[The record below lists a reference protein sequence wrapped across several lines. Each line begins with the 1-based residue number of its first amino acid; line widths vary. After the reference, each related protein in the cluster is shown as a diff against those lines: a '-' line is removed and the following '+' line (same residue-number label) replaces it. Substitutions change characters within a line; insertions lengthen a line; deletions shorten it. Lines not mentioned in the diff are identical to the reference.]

1 MAAQSYHRGRAFS
14 NGKKNRPVRGGKQ
27 TGRAVK
33 LEKPRASPQGV
44 LIMAYNEKTRKA
56 VDRLEI
62 VSAYLSRGH
71 DAVMFARLYNA
82 GDILRQ
88 LREETGPV
96 DAEDLDRWADI
107 CMAVAEDAA
116 REDSEDGGEP
126 DLSAAVIRSQ
136 RAALAAGREQA
147 RSDAAVIRSLN
158 RYIAALEGRD
168 GARVRRIRELEALCG
183 AWLDCEEKL
192 RKNLSGVLPGADFF
206 APAKTGESGG

>member
-1 MAAQSYHRGRAFS
+1 
-14 NGKKNRPVRGGKQ
+14 
-27 TGRAVK
+27 
-33 LEKPRASPQGV
+33 
-44 LIMAYNEKTRKA
+44 MAYNEKTRKA

-62 VSAYLSRGH
+62 VSSYLSRGH

-88 LREETGPV
+88 MREETGPV

-107 CMAVAEDAA
+107 CMGVAEDAA
-116 REDSEDGGEP
+116 GEDGGEA

-147 RSDAAVIRSLN
+147 ESDAAVIRSLN

-168 GARVRRIRELEALCG
+168 GARAARIRELEALCRDY
-183 AWLDCEEKL
+183 AAELSKH
-192 RKNLSGVLPGADFF
+192 LSGVLPQADFF
-206 APAKTGESGG
+206 VPGKTGADGG